1 MRYYSRTGLFK
12 HPDAPKLLT
21 QWFIDW
27 VATTH
32 HNQLSAKDFEGFD
45 LNSVSEVT
53 SAEGKE
59 RVRFCPKTE
68 YSDAVISFRKE
79 YEESV
84 WSTFLRV
91 QTDDSNVEGTYF
103 YIEGC
108 VTPFEKVAVAV
119 DPGLMKYL
127 RREINKFTK

>member
-12 HPDAPKLLT
+12 HPDAPKLLI
-21 QWFIDW
+21 QWFLDW

-32 HNQLSAKDFEGFD
+32 HNQLSVKDFENIDFK
-45 LNSVSEVT
+45 VFQEIK
-53 SAEGKE
+53 SADNKE
-59 RVRFCPKTE
+59 LVRYCPKTE
-68 YSDAVISFRKE
+68 YSDAFIFFRKD
-79 YEESV
+79 YEGSV
-84 WSTFLRV
+84 WSTFLRI
-91 QTDDSNVEGTYF
+91 QIDDSGENNTYF

-108 VTPFEKVAVAV
+108 VTPSEKIAVAV